1 MVGQVNNE
9 PIDGTYNR
17 AKEIKQFEDTK
28 SGVKGI
34 VDSGATNIPKFFVHP
49 PETVPTLTQPGAAA
63 GLELPS
69 IDFSGAESAGGERR
83 REVVE
88 EIRKAASTWGFFRM
102 VNHGVP
108 VGAMDAMLEA
118 TRRFHE
124 QATEEKKGLYSGD
137 GRMKVRFTSNVPT
150 RESEVGC
157 WRDILTCV
165 FQDDNL
171 DPQILPPV
179 CRQETQDYVKH
190 MIKLRE
196 TMAELLSEALGIT
209 SDYLSNIE
217 CMKSEALACLYYPFC
232 PQPNL
237 TMGNAKHSDTTFLT
251 VLLQDHNIGGLQ
263 ILHQNQWVDVPPV
276 HGTLIANIGDLMQI
290 ISNDKFKS
298 VEHRVLAQPIGPRL
312 SVACFFHPS
321 TNVISKPFG
330 PIKELLSEENPPLY
344 RDFLV
349 HEYITYYK
357 LNYGL
362 IASALPHYR
371 L

>member
-1 MVGQVNNE
+1 MVGSVINE
-9 PIDGTYNR
+9 PDVNETYNK

-28 SGVKGI
+28 AGVKGL
-34 VDSGATNIPKFFVHP
+34 VDSGATKIPKFFVHP
-49 PETVPTLTQPGAAA
+49 KESLPSPTPNAVTP
-63 GLELPS
+63 LELPS
-69 IDFSGAESAGGERR
+69 IDFSGAESGGERR

-88 EIRKAASTWGFFRM
+88 EMRKAASTWGFFRM

-108 VGAMDAMLEA
+108 ISAMDAMLEA

-124 QATEEKKGLYSGD
+124 QATEDKKGLYSGD
-137 GRMKVRFTSNVPT
+137 GRLKVRFTSNAPT

-165 FQDDNL
+165 FQDDCL
-171 DPQILPPV
+171 DPQVLPSV
-179 CRQETQDYVKH
+179 CRKEAQEYVKC

-196 TMAELLSEALGIT
+196 TMAELLSEALGLN
-209 SDYLSNIE
+209 SDYLSSIE

-232 PQPNL
+232 PEPNL

-263 ILHQNQWVDVPPV
+263 ILHQNQWVDVPPI
-276 HGTLIANIGDLMQI
+276 HGTLIANVGDLMQI

-321 TNVISKPFG
+321 TNAISKPFG
-330 PIKELLSEENPPLY
+330 PIKELLSEKNPPLY

-349 HEYITYYK
+349 HEYIANYK

>member
-1 MVGQVNNE
+1 MVGQVTNE

-28 SGVKGI
+28 SGIKGL
-34 VDSGATNIPKFFVHP
+34 VDSGATKIPKFFVHP
-49 PETVPTLTQPGAAA
+49 PETLPTSPRPDAAV

-69 IDFSGAESAGGERR
+69 IDFSGAECAGGERR

-108 VGAMDAMLEA
+108 VEAMDAMLEA

-137 GRMKVRFTSNVPT
+137 GRLKVRFTSNVPT

-179 CRQETQDYVKH
+179 CRWPARLAVYLYFQLNNKIVSCSIALHKSYN
-190 MIKLRE
+190 L
-196 TMAELLSEALGIT
+196 MAVPLPVR
-209 SDYLSNIE
+209 YN
-217 CMKSEALACLYYPFC
+217 F
-232 PQPNL
+232 
-237 TMGNAKHSDTTFLT
+237 TTVT
-251 VLLQDHNIGGLQ
+251 CIRAVQKYN
-263 ILHQNQWVDVPPV
+263 
-276 HGTLIANIGDLMQI
+276 
-290 ISNDKFKS
+290 
-298 VEHRVLAQPIGPRL
+298 E
-312 SVACFFHPS
+312 
-321 TNVISKPFG
+321 
-330 PIKELLSEENPPLY
+330 
-344 RDFLV
+344 
-349 HEYITYYK
+349 
-357 LNYGL
+357 
-362 IASALPHYR
+362 
-371 L
+371 

>member
-1 MVGQVNNE
+1 MVGQVTNE

-28 SGVKGI
+28 SGVKGLI
-34 VDSGATNIPKFFVHP
+34 DSGATKIPKYASKSSNFII
-49 PETVPTLTQPGAAA
+49 LTFCPNTPRPDAAV

-108 VGAMDAMLEA
+108 VGAMDTMLEA

-124 QATEEKKGLYSGD
+124 QATEEKKGL
-137 GRMKVRFTSNVPT
+137 K
-150 RESEVGC
+150 EA
-157 WRDILTCV
+157 
-165 FQDDNL
+165 
-171 DPQILPPV
+171 
-179 CRQETQDYVKH
+179 QEYVKH

-196 TMAELLSEALGIT
+196 TMAELLSEALGLT

-217 CMKSEALACLYYPFC
+217 CMKTEALACLYYPFC

-251 VLLQDHNIGGLQ
+251 VLLQDHKIGGLQ
-263 ILHQNQWVDVPPV
+263 ILHQNHWVDVPPV

-298 VEHRVLAQPIGPRL
+298 IEHRVLAQPIGPRL
-312 SVACFFHPS
+312 SVACFFHPA
-321 TNVISKPFG
+321 PM
-330 PIKELLSEENPPLY
+330 
-344 RDFLV
+344 
-349 HEYITYYK
+349 
-357 LNYGL
+357 
-362 IASALPHYR
+362 
-371 L
+371 

>member
-88 EIRKAASTWGFFRM
+88 EIRKAASTGGSSGW
-102 VNHGVP
+102 
-108 VGAMDAMLEA
+108 
-118 TRRFHE
+118 FHE
-124 QATEEKKGLYSGD
+124 QATEEKKVLYSGD

-171 DPQILPPV
+171 DPQILPPKRGARL
-179 CRQETQDYVKH
+179 CEAHDQ
-190 MIKLRE
+190 LRE
-196 TMAELLSEALGIT
+196 TMAELLSEALGLT

-251 VLLQDHNIGGLQ
+251 VLLQDHKIGGLQ

-276 HGTLIANIGDLMQI
+276 HGTLIANIGDLMQV
-290 ISNDKFKS
+290 NNFERQ
-298 VEHRVLAQPIGPRL
+298 VQERGAQSASSTDRTQAL
-312 SVACFFHPS
+312 SCMFLPPQHQCV
-321 TNVISKPFG
+321 SKPFG